1 MSDTRM
7 YAIYLIQGQGHG
19 GLKRAK
25 VADFR
30 GYLLRQ
36 YACNQK
42 NGKLWYSS
50 QHLDRFLIFILVRH
64 HVIFKLSVPPLAN
77 EESTSSPIPGLFI

>member
-1 MSDTRM
+1 MSDTRR
-7 YAIYLIQGQGHG
+7 YAIYLIQGRGHG

-30 GYLLRQ
+30 GYLLHQ

-42 NGKLWYSS
+42 YGKLWYSR
-50 QHLDRFLIFILVRH
+50 QHL
-64 HVIFKLSVPPLAN
+64 
-77 EESTSSPIPGLFI
+77 